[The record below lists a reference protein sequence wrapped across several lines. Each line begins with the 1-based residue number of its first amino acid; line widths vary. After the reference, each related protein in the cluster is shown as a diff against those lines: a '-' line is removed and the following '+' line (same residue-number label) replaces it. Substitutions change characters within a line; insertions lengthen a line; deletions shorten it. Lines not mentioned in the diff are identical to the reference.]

1 MAHPIEGEVAAAR
14 SELIEAVYAA
24 ATDPDRWRDVVD
36 AVSKRFGGRTSLYIT
51 EHADRSENRLLTANY
66 DSEFVRS
73 YNARY
78 CALNP
83 LIVDRRY
90 GASAVQFGE
99 DYLATAE
106 LRRTEFHADWL
117 APQDLEHGLTCFMQ
131 AVGRRG
137 VSLGIMRSSARG
149 PGTET
154 ERAVLAGLRPHLK
167 RSIDIAL
174 RLGSIEAGSQASA
187 ALLESLALGVLLADE
202 TGRVVFMNDAA
213 ERLLAEIG
221 ALQAP
226 AGQARLNPTVEK
238 GRLAAA
244 VAAACVR
251 AGSSAA
257 VGNTLFL
264 ARGEG
269 CSPLAT
275 LVAPFR
281 GAVAGFTMDDGL
293 ALVVVSDPD
302 GRNGPLAERLR
313 ERFGL
318 TNAEARLAVALCS
331 GVSVGDYAE
340 KAGISPLTARAHLRA
355 LFAKTRCA
363 RQAELVVTLLNEP
376 LLQVASL
383 AR

>member
-1 MAHPIEGEVAAAR
+1 MHPIEGEFAAAR

-24 ATDPDRWRDVVD
+24 ATDADRWRDFVD
-36 AVSKRFGGRTSLYIT
+36 AVSNRFGGHTSLYIA
-51 EHADRSENRLLTANY
+51 ERADRSENRLLTANY
-66 DSEFVRS
+66 DPEFVSS

-83 LIVDRRY
+83 LIVDLSY

-99 DYLATAE
+99 DYLTEAE

-117 APQDLEHGLTCFMQ
+117 APQDLEHGLTCFMH
-131 AVGRRG
+131 AAGSRG
-137 VSLGIMRSSARG
+137 VNLGVMRSSTRG
-149 PGTET
+149 PGTEI
-154 ERAVLAGLRPHLK
+154 ERAFLTGLRSHLK

-174 RLGSIEAGSQASA
+174 RLGSIEAGSRASA

-202 TGRVVFMNDAA
+202 SGRVVFMNDPA
-213 ERLLAEIG
+213 ERLLTEIG

-226 AGQARLNPTVEK
+226 AGRVRLNPAAQK

-251 AGSSAA
+251 DGSSVA

-264 ARGEG
+264 SRDEG
-269 CSPLAT
+269 RSPLAV

-281 GAVAGFTMDDGL
+281 GAVAEFTMDDGL

-302 GRNGPLAERLR
+302 GRSGPLAQRLR
-313 ERFGL
+313 DRFGL

-331 GVSVGDYAE
+331 GLAVGEYAE

-355 LFAKTRCA
+355 LFAKTRCV
-363 RQAELVVTLLNEP
+363 RQAELVVKLLNEP